1 MNLRAPLSA
10 ALPNSREFAVH
21 ALDRLWAALVRP
33 ENLVSSGT
41 AEGTKLALSFDD
53 GPSAANT
60 ARVLDLLDEHG
71 ARGTFFVVGS
81 RIPGQQDVLRRAAQ
95 SRHEIANHTYSHL
108 HTVHLSRDE
117 LRREIV
123 QTNRVIAEVL
133 NGIAAP
139 VRFVRPPFGKDRRR
153 ITAVASELGL
163 LTVLWS
169 IDSGDARWF
178 TTSEVIEAVVGR
190 ATAGAIVLMHDGG
203 SHRETT
209 LTALASF
216 LPRLRAFG
224 FELTTVGD
232 VLGLPGGH

>member
-1 MNLRAPLSA
+1 MKVRAPLSA
-10 ALPNSREFAVH
+10 GLPDTRELAVQ

-33 ENLVSSGT
+33 EKLVSCGT

-81 RIPGQQDVLRRAAQ
+81 RIRGQEEVLLRAAQ
-95 SRHEIANHTYSHL
+95 SGHEIANHTYSHL
-108 HTVHLSRDE
+108 HTVHFSRDE

-123 QTNRVIAEVL
+123 ETNRVIAELL
-133 NGIAAP
+133 NGTGTP
-139 VRFVRPPFGKDRRR
+139 VRLVRPPFGKDRRR

-169 IDSGDARWF
+169 IDSGDARGF
-178 TTSEVIEAVVGR
+178 TTSEVIEEVVEG
-190 ATAGAIVLMHDGG
+190 ATGGSIVLMHDGG

-224 FELTTVGD
+224 FELTTVSD
-232 VLGLPGGH
+232 VLGLPAG